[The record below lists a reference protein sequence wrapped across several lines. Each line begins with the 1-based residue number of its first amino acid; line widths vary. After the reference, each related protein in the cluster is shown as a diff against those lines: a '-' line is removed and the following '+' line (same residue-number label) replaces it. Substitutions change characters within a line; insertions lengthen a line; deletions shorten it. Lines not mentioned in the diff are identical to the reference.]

1 MTKDTKILAGVL
13 VFSLFLIVGFAV
25 WQGGKESPAKEV
37 TATTSSVDIKDLEV
51 TPASYNI
58 GTIKMKDGNVVKTY
72 EVKNT
77 SAETMK
83 LQRIAT
89 SCMCTKTK
97 IKIGDKETREFGME
111 GMGDKNPP
119 INLELPSGQTA
130 TVTAIFDPAA
140 HGPKGVGSFDRTVFL
155 YFSNPS
161 GTKELKFNGTV
172 VN

>member
-1 MTKDTKILAGVL
+1 MNLKVLLMILGLSVLLVL
-13 VFSLFLIVGFAV
+13 VFSLFQVKNGENDQKVLGVVI
-25 WQGGKESPAKEV
+25 Q
-37 TATTSSVDIKDLEV
+37 DLEV
-51 TPASYNI
+51 NPEFYDL
-58 GTIKMKDGNVVKTY
+58 GQVQMKDGNVVKTY
-72 EVKNT
+72 EIKNT
-77 SAETMK
+77 SDEIMK
-83 LQRIAT
+83 LKRVAT
-89 SCMCTKTK
+89 SCMCTKVK
-97 IKIGDKETREFGME
+97 IKIGDRETREFGME

>member
-1 MTKDTKILAGVL
+1 MPKDIKILVGVL
-13 VFSLFLIVGFAV
+13 VFSFLLIVVFAM
-25 WQGGKESPAKEV
+25 WQGGKEPSTKEV
-37 TATTSSVDIKDLEV
+37 GATASVNIKDLEV
-51 TPASYNI
+51 SPASYDV

-77 SAETMK
+77 SSESMK

-97 IKIGDKETREFGME
+97 VKIGDKETREFGME

-140 HGPKGVGSFDRTVFL
+140 HGPKGVGTFDRTVFL

>member
-1 MTKDTKILAGVL
+1 MTKDIKILIGVL
-13 VFSLFLIVGFAV
+13 VFSFLLIVGFAV
-25 WQGGKESPAKEV
+25 WQGGKEPSTKVAGA
-37 TATTSSVDIKDLEV
+37 TASANIKDLEV
-51 TPASYNI
+51 SPASYDV

-72 EVKNT
+72 EVKNI
-77 SAETMK
+77 SSESMK

-97 IKIGDKETREFGME
+97 IKIGDRETREFGME

-140 HGPKGVGSFDRTVFL
+140 HGPKGVGPFDRTVFL

>member
-1 MTKDTKILAGVL
+1 MTKDTKILFGVL
-13 VFSLFLIVGFAV
+13 VFSFLLIVGFAV

-37 TATTSSVDIKDLEV
+37 GAIASVDIKDLEV
-51 TPASYNI
+51 SPASYDV
-58 GTIKMKDGNVVKTY
+58 GMIKMKDGNVVKTY

-77 SAETMK
+77 STESMK

-97 IKIGDKETREFGME
+97 VKMGDKETREFGME

-119 INLELPSGQTA
+119 INLELPSGRTA

-140 HGPKGVGSFDRTVFL
+140 HGPKGVGPFDRTVFL
-155 YFSNPS
+155 YFSNPT

>member
-1 MTKDTKILAGVL
+1 MTKDLKILVGVL
-13 VFSLFLIVGFAV
+13 AFSFLLIVGFAI
-25 WQGGKESPAKEV
+25 WQGGKEPSTKEV
-37 TATTSSVDIKDLEV
+37 GATASADIKDLEV
-51 TPASYNI
+51 NPASYDV

-77 SAETMK
+77 STESMK

-119 INLELPSGQTA
+119 INLELSSGQTA

-155 YFSNPS
+155 YFSNPT

>member
-1 MTKDTKILAGVL
+1 MTKDIKIFIGIIG
-13 VFSLFLIVGFAV
+13 FTFLLIIGFAV
-25 WQGGKESPAKEV
+25 WQGGKESPTKEV
-37 TATTSSVDIKDLEV
+37 AATASADIKDLEV
-51 TPASYNI
+51 NPASYDV

-77 SAETMK
+77 STESMK

-119 INLELPSGQTA
+119 INLELSSGQTA

-155 YFSNPS
+155 YFSNPT

-172 VN
+172 

>member
-1 MTKDTKILAGVL
+1 MTKDTKILVGVL
-13 VFSLFLIVGFAV
+13 VFSFLLIVGFAV

-37 TATTSSVDIKDLEV
+37 AATASVDIKDLEV
-51 TPASYNI
+51 KPTSYDV
-58 GTIKMKDGNVVKTY
+58 GMIKMKDGNVVKTY

-77 SAETMK
+77 STESMK

>member
-1 MTKDTKILAGVL
+1 MAKDTKILIGVL
-13 VFSLFLIVGFAV
+13 VFSFLLIVGFAV
-25 WQGGKESPAKEV
+25 WQGGKESPTKEV
-37 TATTSSVDIKDLEV
+37 AATASVDIKDLEV
-51 TPASYNI
+51 NPSSYDV
-58 GTIKMKDGNVVKTY
+58 GTIKMKDGNIVKTY

-77 SAETMK
+77 SQESMK

-119 INLELPSGQTA
+119 INLELPSEQTA

-140 HGPKGVGSFDRTVFL
+140 HGPKGVGPFDRTVFL
-155 YFSNPS
+155 YFSDPA
-161 GTKELKFNGTV
+161 GTKKLKFNGNV

>member
-1 MTKDTKILAGVL
+1 MTKDIKILVGVL

-37 TATTSSVDIKDLEV
+37 TATASVDIKDLEV
-51 TPASYNI
+51 TPASYDV

-77 SAETMK
+77 STETMK

-89 SCMCTKTK
+89 SCMCTKAK
-97 IKIGDKETREFGME
+97 IKIADKETRGFGME

-119 INLELPSGQTA
+119 VNLELPAGQTA

-155 YFSNPS
+155 YFNNPS
-161 GTKELKFNGTV
+161 GTKELKFNGNI

>member
-1 MTKDTKILAGVL
+1 MTKDIKILVGVL
-13 VFSLFLIVGFAV
+13 VFSFLLIVGFAV
-25 WQGGKESPAKEV
+25 WQGGKESPTKEV
-37 TATTSSVDIKDLEV
+37 GATTSANIKDLEV
-51 TPASYNI
+51 SPASYDV

-111 GMGDKNPP
+111 GIGDKNPP
-119 INLELPSGQTA
+119 VNLELPSGQTA

-140 HGPKGVGSFDRTVFL
+140 HGPKGVGPFDRTVFL

-172 VN
+172 IN

>member
-1 MTKDTKILAGVL
+1 MTKDTKILIGVL
-13 VFSLFLIVGFAV
+13 VFSFLLIVGFAI

-37 TATTSSVDIKDLEV
+37 DAIASVDIKDLEV
-51 TPASYNI
+51 SPASYDV

-77 SAETMK
+77 STESMK

>member
-1 MTKDTKILAGVL
+1 MTKDTKILVGVL
-13 VFSLFLIVGFAV
+13 VFSLLLIIGFAV
-25 WQGGKESPAKEV
+25 WQGGKETPTKEV
-37 TATTSSVDIKDLEV
+37 AATTSVGISDLEIS
-51 TPASYNI
+51 PSSYDV
-58 GTIKMKDGNVVKTY
+58 GTIKMNDGNVVKIY

-77 SAETMK
+77 STESMK

-97 IKIGDKETREFGME
+97 IRIGDKETREFGME

-119 INLELPSGQTA
+119 INFELPPGQTA

-140 HGPKGVGSFDRTVFL
+140 HGPKGVGPFDRTVFL
-155 YFSNPS
+155 YFSNPT

-172 VN
+172 IN

>member
-1 MTKDTKILAGVL
+1 MTKDTKILIGVL
-13 VFSLFLIVGFAV
+13 VFSFLLIVGFAI

-37 TATTSSVDIKDLEV
+37 DAIASVDIKDLEV
-51 TPASYNI
+51 SPASYDV

-77 SAETMK
+77 SAESMK

-119 INLELPSGQTA
+119 VNLELPSGQTA

-155 YFSNPS
+155 YFSNPT

>member
-1 MTKDTKILAGVL
+1 MTKDIKIFIGIIGFTFL
-13 VFSLFLIVGFAV
+13 LIVGFAV
-25 WQGGKESPAKEV
+25 WLGGKDSPAKEV
-37 TATTSSVDIKDLEV
+37 TATASVDIKDLEV
-51 TPASYNI
+51 NPASYDV
-58 GTIKMKDGNVVKTY
+58 GTIKMKDGNVIKTY

-77 SAETMK
+77 SEASMK

-119 INLELPSGQTA
+119 VNLELPSGQTA

-140 HGPKGVGSFDRTVFL
+140 HGPKGVGPFDRTVFL
-155 YFSNPS
+155 YFSNPT